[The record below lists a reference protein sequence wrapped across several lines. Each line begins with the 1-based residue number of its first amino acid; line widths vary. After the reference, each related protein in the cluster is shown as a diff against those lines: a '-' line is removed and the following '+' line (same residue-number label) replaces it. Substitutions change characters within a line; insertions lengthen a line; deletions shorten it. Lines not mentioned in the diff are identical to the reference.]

1 MESSDA
7 EQSVRWTCSVTVKC
21 EPVTVKEEPQG
32 GECGVSEAAVAGLYA
47 GHEVKDEIVIG
58 PETVQQQD
66 VAFSMQNDLS
76 RTEGPRS
83 RKPERDAKVVSDCIH
98 TCPGDGSCCNRSTK
112 QQYGLTKCSCNLP
125 TPLKCHQQS
134 ALNSI
139 EQYPSKLQR
148 AGGASLHS
156 RPGEE
161 SRCDMSHKQQFQLRS
176 CSVRL
181 ERILMEDLPT
191 SSPLDFQLVDAA
203 PDCTHTCPGDG
214 ARCNRSTGRAAA
226 ARAQE
231 LFYTLNRTEV
241 VPCQLQPAGG
251 AGAAPECTHT
261 RPGEGPRCN
270 MSHDQQFQLRSC
282 SVRLERMPM
291 EDLPRCD
298 TCLVIFYSRHR
309 AASATARCTFT
320 TPYNVHRA
328 AP

>member
-66 VAFSMQNDLS
+66 VAFSMQ
-76 RTEGPRS
+76 
-83 RKPERDAKVVSDCIH
+83 
-98 TCPGDGSCCNRSTK
+98 
-112 QQYGLTKCSCNLP
+112 
-125 TPLKCHQQS
+125 S

-191 SSPLDFQLVDAA
+191 
-203 PDCTHTCPGDG
+203 
-214 ARCNRSTGRAAA
+214 
-226 ARAQE
+226 
-231 LFYTLNRTEV
+231 YTLNRTEV

-298 TCLVIFYSRHR
+298 TCLHR
-309 AASATARCTFT
+309 AGWLVRVVVMESAACRRRASDAEQSAWWTYSATAECEPVAVKEEPEGGECGVSEAAVAECLFAGHEVKDELIPCGDWGWVRAG
-320 TPYNVHRA
+320 RSRKA
-328 AP
+328 APTPHPTAPTPAPGMALAATGAPSSSTGSVAVLSDWSDFQ